1 MSNIDEQCDAI
12 NDEINRLLELN
23 NWNVTNEII
32 DLYNAIYEL
41 NPNYFE

>member
-12 NDEINRLLELN
+12 NDKINELLEAN
-23 NWNVTNEII
+23 HYEVTNEII
-32 DLYNAIYEL
+32 DLYNEIYEL